1 MKAANLR
8 VKSCLEKYSLDQ
20 GIRLLDDA
28 VRTAKAAA
36 EALGCSTSQIANS
49 LIFRDMHSDGAVLIM
64 CSGGYRVDL
73 DKVQLLTGLSLGKAD
88 AEFVKAQSGFAIVG
102 GIGSAHKAAAYFSR
116 YFAAPASG
124 HLGGGGHAGVDI
136 SDEPGSAGANDRG
149 QVDRRLGGLTAFQRF
164 PALV

>member
-88 AEFVKAQSGFAIVG
+88 AEFVKAQSGFAIG
-102 GIGSAHKAAAYFSR
+102 GVAPVAHTKPLPTFLDISLRQHQVIWAAAGTPESIFPMSPDQLEQMT
-116 YFAAPASG
+116 AGKWIDAS
-124 HLGGGGHAGVDI
+124 VD
-136 SDEPGSAGANDRG
+136 
-149 QVDRRLGGLTAFQRF
+149 
-164 PALV
+164 